1 VLKRIDLTKS
11 LPKRLQLVKEMQS
24 CHMVVLYNF
33 YLMVSTIKYKQ
44 ESEIDLKKSME
55 VTLQTLESQGAQ
67 NMIVKQEDFETEEGV
82 SGLKSYGTFSR
93 FNIDSKDS
101 EKLYYEVV
109 LFSQEGGL
117 QQIMIFM
124 KKVIR
129 MRMKYQIGFEPVEL
143 IQVSK

>member
-1 VLKRIDLTKS
+1 
-11 LPKRLQLVKEMQS
+11 
-24 CHMVVLYNF
+24 
-33 YLMVSTIKYKQ
+33 MVSTIKYKQ
-44 ESEIDLKKSME
+44 ESEIDLKSRWK
-55 VTLQTLESQGAQ
+55 LPCKLESQGAQ
-67 NMIVKQEDFETEEGV
+67 NMIVTRGFWNWRR
-82 SGLKSYGTFSR
+82 SNGLKSYGTFSR

-129 MRMKYQIGFEPVEL
+129 MRMKYQIGL
-143 IQVSK
+143 SLSN